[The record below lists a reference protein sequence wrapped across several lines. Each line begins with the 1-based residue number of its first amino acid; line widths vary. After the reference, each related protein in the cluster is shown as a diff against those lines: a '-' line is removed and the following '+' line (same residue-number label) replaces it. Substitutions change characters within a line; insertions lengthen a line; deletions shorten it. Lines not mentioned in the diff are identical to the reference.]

1 MDRIEP
7 LLRHEA
13 PDWVTL
19 RIFLAAIDLGSIT
32 RAADHCNIATSAAAK
47 RMQLLEADCGL
58 PLLERRARGVK
69 PTAAGEIVA
78 RYARGLFDLAFRLG
92 DDLNAFR
99 TGGIGS
105 VRLHVTLSAIAGNE
119 LAETLA
125 LFTVKHPNIRVEVR
139 EDISLRVLRDLVEG
153 QADLVIITSSRRLPS
168 DFDVHPWREDCLV
181 AVMPVSDPLATLS
194 SISFSAVIDR
204 LNVSVLEHSALT
216 LLIEDEAQRL
226 GRSVN
231 PRFRV
236 NNSDSARRLI
246 AAGHGIGI
254 LPEGVVRPYE
264 AALGIRGVPL
274 TDEWSQRQLLIVSPP
289 AAMLSVP
296 ARLLLAHLLGH
307 SPHVARTD

>member
-99 TGGIGS
+99 TGGSAAS
-105 VRLHVTLSAIAGNE
+105 V
-119 LAETLA
+119 
-125 LFTVKHPNIRVEVR
+125 FT
-139 EDISLRVLRDLVEG
+139 
-153 QADLVIITSSRRLPS
+153 
-168 DFDVHPWREDCLV
+168 
-181 AVMPVSDPLATLS
+181 
-194 SISFSAVIDR
+194 
-204 LNVSVLEHSALT
+204 
-216 LLIEDEAQRL
+216 
-226 GRSVN
+226 
-231 PRFRV
+231 
-236 NNSDSARRLI
+236 
-246 AAGHGIGI
+246 
-254 LPEGVVRPYE
+254 
-264 AALGIRGVPL
+264 
-274 TDEWSQRQLLIVSPP
+274 
-289 AAMLSVP
+289 
-296 ARLLLAHLLGH
+296 
-307 SPHVARTD
+307 